1 MTDTQTATR
10 SEQPEGGF
18 RESFRWDVIRS
29 TPRYAYLVAG
39 VAALGGML
47 FGYDIGVVS
56 GAEKLLTAHFKLSAG
71 IEEIAVAS
79 VLFGS
84 IIGGLFGGK
93 LATAS
98 AAATR

>member
-1 MTDTQTATR
+1 MTDTQTATQ

-47 FGYDIGVVS
+47 FGYDIGV
-56 GAEKLLTAHFKLSAG
+56 T
-71 IEEIAVAS
+71 
-79 VLFGS
+79 
-84 IIGGLFGGK
+84 
-93 LATAS
+93 
-98 AAATR
+98 